1 VSVIVRPI
9 STCVWVTSM
18 TMTGNSIFT
27 KRRDLMRNV
36 HISSPLG
43 VVTFLLFWIAAPGL
57 SQVESNQIVDHS
69 FRTQQLV
76 SKNQL
81 LTPEKALKAT
91 AHARD
96 DLLHG
101 RAEAARKEIQRA
113 LNISPHCALAL
124 ALQGIAQYQEKDYVE
139 ASVAFQRSIDEDP
152 TLAAA
157 YLGLGAVF
165 IVQGRYR
172 EALIPSERAIAL
184 LPDSWFPHY
193 QTALA
198 HLGLGES
205 ANSLKEIADG
215 EQFVGNDA
223 ERRSGFAYLRGVAY
237 LQLKNYSAAKES
249 LQQAVKCSPNGVYA
263 PLAKTRLEQLNR
275 NR

>member
-1 VSVIVRPI
+1 
-9 STCVWVTSM
+9 M
-18 TMTGNSIFT
+18 TMLGKSIVT
-27 KRRDLMRNV
+27 NWHDLMRNA
-36 HISSPLG
+36 HISSLLG
-43 VVTFLLFWIAAPGL
+43 VVTFLLFSIARPGI

-69 FRTQQLV
+69 FRTQRLV

-96 DLLHG
+96 DLLRG
-101 RAEAARKEIQRA
+101 RVESARKEIQRA

-124 ALQGIAQYQEKDYVE
+124 ALQGIAQYQDKDYAE

-165 IVQGRYR
+165 IIQGRYR
-172 EALIPSERAIAL
+172 ESLIPSERAVAL
-184 LPDSWFPHY
+184 LPNSWFPHY
-193 QTALA
+193 QMALA

-205 ANSLKEIADG
+205 VSGLKEIADG
-215 EQFVGNDA
+215 EQLVGNDA

-237 LQLKNYSAAKES
+237 LQLKNYRGAKES
-249 LQQAVKCSPNGVYA
+249 LQQAVKCSPNGLYA
-263 PLAKTRLEQLNR
+263 PLAQERLDQLSPR
-275 NR
+275 